1 MEQHKQ
7 IADVKSP
14 VKRRRTKLP
23 MKTKIAVWWILIV
36 SVGGTIAGE
45 TYVNRGS
52 SDSPFPEIVA
62 LVSWIIFLFCFFYFI
77 SGIFLIVKMK
87 SAWVVAM
94 VFLSLGLIA
103 FSIFYAL
110 VLLPEAYLFFP
121 IFLLYLVPLVLIISD
136 QKNYW
141 KMTYRLSARAK
152 RNMSAVTSGKDR

>member
-1 MEQHKQ
+1 MEQSKHTITSKPTS
-7 IADVKSP
+7 KP
-14 VKRRRTKLP
+14 TTTKLP
-23 MKTKIAVWWILIV
+23 MKTKIAVWWIV
-36 SVGGTIAGE
+36 TAGVVGTIAGE
-45 TYVNRGS
+45 TYVHRGS

-87 SAWVVAM
+87 SAWVVAIA
-94 VFLSLGLIA
+94 FLSLGLIA

-141 KMTYRLSARAK
+141 KMTYRLSAKAK
-152 RNMSAVTSGKDR
+152 RSVSGEVSG